1 MTNLVPFNQRT
12 RRIAPFEINN
22 FSDMLDDF
30 FTDMWSPRM
39 DFSKDTFKIDVQD
52 NETDYLIEADMP
64 GIEKDEISLEMKENT
79 LCISVNKSEE
89 KTEEKKNYVH
99 KERRV
104 SSMSRSVYL
113 RDVKQDEIE
122 AKLENGV
129 LQITVPKVEQADK
142 VKQISIK

>member
-1 MTNLVPFNQRT
+1 MTSLVPFNQRNT
-12 RRIAPFEINN
+12 RIAPFEISN
-22 FSDMLDDF
+22 MLDDF
-30 FTDMWSPRM
+30 FSDMWSPRW

-52 NETDYLIEADMP
+52 NEEAYVIEADMP
-64 GIEKDEISLEMKENT
+64 GVEKDEIGLEMRENT

-89 KTEEKKNYVH
+89 KNEENKNYVH
-99 KERRV
+99 KERKF

-113 RDVKQDEIE
+113 RDIKQDEID

-129 LQITVPKVEQADK
+129 LKITVPKVEQSEK